1 MVSPGPGLGPPLRV
15 LGVCSGRWV
24 PSYLGV
30 GAMCPPLPGPHSGQV
45 GFWS

>member
-1 MVSPGPGLGPPLRV
+1 MVRPGPGLGPSLRV

-30 GAMCPPLPGPHSGQV
+30 GAMCPPPRLGHTQGR
-45 GFWS
+45 